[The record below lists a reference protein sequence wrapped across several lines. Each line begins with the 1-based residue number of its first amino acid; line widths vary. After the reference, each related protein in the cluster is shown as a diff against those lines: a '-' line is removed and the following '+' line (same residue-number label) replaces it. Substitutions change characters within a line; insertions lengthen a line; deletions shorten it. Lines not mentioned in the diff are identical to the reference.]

1 MEFEKNKPES
11 ESELVEVF
19 KCIFESGE
27 MPLDLIVGIGD
38 DGAVYEPGVDTEMKT
53 IVTADMLVE
62 DVHFRKKYHSYFD
75 IGWRTAVAN
84 ISDIAAMGGIPR
96 WGLVTLA
103 VSSDMS
109 VNDIMEI
116 CYGLKAALDEHG
128 ALVIGGD
135 LAKSPDR
142 MTISMTL
149 IGEST
154 GNILRRK
161 TAQLGDI
168 IAVTGSL
175 GWSGAGLALLESDFN
190 DISDDVRNLVINNHK
205 KPTPRVNAGQIFSNV
220 NNIGAVI
227 DISDGLG
234 IDLSRICAASHV
246 GCRIFEEKLPVS
258 PEIKIVAKAMKKD
271 YLEFATAGEDFELLV
286 TGDEGA
292 IDTVDKVLKADKNAP
307 KLTKIGEIID
317 EPFGMHLAR
326 VDGSVLNPAN
336 LGWDHFRRG

>member
-1 MEFEKNKPES
+1 MEFEINKPES
-11 ESELVEVF
+11 EAELVAIF
-19 KCIFESGE
+19 KEIFESDDP
-27 MPLDLIVGIGD
+27 PLDLIVGIGD
-38 DGAVYEPGVDTEMKT
+38 DAAVYEPGVDTEMKT

-62 DVHFRKKYHSYFD
+62 DVHFRKRYHSYFD

-103 VSSDMS
+103 VTPDMS

-116 CYGLKAALDEHG
+116 CYGLKAALDENG
-128 ALVIGGD
+128 ALIVGGD

-161 TAQLGDI
+161 SAQLGDI
-168 IAVTGSL
+168 IAVTGNL
-175 GWSGAGLALLESDFN
+175 GWSGAGLAILESDFN
-190 DISDDVRNLVINNHK
+190 DLPDNVRNLVINNHK
-205 KPTPRVNAGQIFSNV
+205 KPTPRVIAGQIFSNV

-234 IDLSRICAASHV
+234 IDLARVCAASHV
-246 GCRIFEEKLPVS
+246 GCRIFEEKLPVP
-258 PEIKIVAKAMKKD
+258 PEVKIVAVAMKRD

-286 TGDEGA
+286 TGDESA
-292 IDTVDKVLKADKNAP
+292 IDTVDKALKAYKSAP

-317 EPFGMHLAR
+317 EL
-326 VDGSVLNPAN
+326 
-336 LGWDHFRRG
+336 

>member
-1 MEFEKNKPES
+1 MESKINKPVS
-11 ESELVEVF
+11 EAELVAIF
-19 KCIFESGE
+19 KSIFESE
-27 MPLDLIVGIGD
+27 ELPPDLIVGIGD
-38 DGAVYEPGVDTEMKT
+38 DAAVYEPGVDTEMKT

-62 DVHFRKKYHSYFD
+62 DVHFRRKYHSYFD

-84 ISDIAAMGGIPR
+84 LSDIAAMGGFPR

-103 VSSDMS
+103 VTQDMS

-128 ALVIGGD
+128 ALIVGGD

-161 TAQLGDI
+161 SAQLGDI
-168 IAVTGSL
+168 IAVTGNL
-175 GWSGAGLALLESDFN
+175 GWSGAGLAILELDFKEIPEK
-190 DISDDVRNLVINNHK
+190 ISNLVVANHK
-205 KPTPRVNAGQIFSNV
+205 KPIPRILAGQIFSNLEG
-220 NNIGAVI
+220 IGAAM

-234 IDLSRICAASHV
+234 IDLSRLCAASHV
-246 GCRIFEEKLPVS
+246 GCRIFEEKLPV
-258 PEIKIVAKAMKKD
+258 PDEVKKVATAMKRD
-271 YLEFATAGEDFELLV
+271 YLEFATSGEDFELLV
-286 TGDEGA
+286 TGDASA
-292 IDTVDKVLKADKNAP
+292 IDTAEKALQSEANGV

-326 VDGSVLNPAN
+326 IDGSILNPSD
-336 LGWDHFRRG
+336 LGWDHFRLG